1 MEKDPVMLRKLYASW
16 KTEDLKKA
24 IAVDKADYEPGAIDI
39 IKEEL
44 QSRNVNTEDLDSFY
58 KQVVLNY
65 IREEES
71 LKNEGK
77 LFCPKCH
84 SLNIIKKKWRW
95 WYFLTIPIIG
105 AFGVLIWVL
114 LEFFNLGWLQ
124 LPLCM
129 FLVFMLCSRKKYRC
143 DDCGYHFRRRA
154 LKERGSVLGNLWE
167 KVKAEL

>member
-1 MEKDPVMLRKLYASW
+1 MERDLVRVRELYAGW

-24 IAVDKADYEPGAIDI
+24 ITVDKADYEPGAIDT

-44 QSRNVNTEDLDSFY
+44 QSRNINTEDLDCFH

-84 SLNIIKKKWRW
+84 SLNIIKRKWKW
-95 WYFLTIPIIG
+95 WYFLPIPIFG
-105 AFGVLIWVL
+105 AYWL
-114 LEFFNLGWLQ
+114 LFELFNLGFLQ
-124 LPLCM
+124 LPLCF
-129 FLVFMLCSRKKYRC
+129 FLVFMFLYRMKYRC
-143 DDCGYHFRRRA
+143 DDCSYYFGQPFEKFTRKLLRIEYLKPRRSRTA
-154 LKERGSVLGNLWE
+154 
-167 KVKAEL
+167 

>member
-1 MEKDPVMLRKLYASW
+1 MRKDLARVRKLYAGW

-24 IAVDKADYEPGAIDI
+24 ITVDKADYEPGAIDI

-44 QSRNVNTEDLDSFY
+44 QSRNVNTEDLDSFH

-65 IREEES
+65 IREEKS

-84 SLNIIKKKWRW
+84 SLNIIKKKWKW
-95 WYFLTIPIIG
+95 WYFLPIPMIG
-105 AFGVLIWVL
+105 AFWLL
-114 LEFFNLGWLQ
+114 LELYNLGWLQ
-124 LPLCM
+124 LPLCF
-129 FLVFMLCSRKKYRC
+129 FLVFMLLHRKKYRC
-143 DDCGYHFRRRA
+143 DDCGYCFTRRA